1 MNALH
6 LQAIDMIPGIPDAM
20 MGDVIEYL
28 SKMQTSALPL
38 KKHPRKLDF
47 SKYTRKGNVPLG
59 MDAQEWVSELRSND
73 RI

>member
-1 MNALH
+1 MDALRA
-6 LQAIDMIPGIPDAM
+6 QAVDMISRMPDAM
-20 MGDVIEYL
+20 IGDVIEYL
-28 SKMQTSALPL
+28 SRMQTSALPP